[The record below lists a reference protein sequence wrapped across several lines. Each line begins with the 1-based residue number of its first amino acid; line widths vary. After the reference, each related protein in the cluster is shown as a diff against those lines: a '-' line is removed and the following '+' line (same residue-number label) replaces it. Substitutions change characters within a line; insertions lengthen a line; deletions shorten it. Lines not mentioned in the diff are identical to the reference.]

1 MYVSQ
6 AAKEDQSSVK
16 LELGMINSAFH
27 GVSVPHTAAQPL
39 LELLQEVW
47 DPLKSI
53 LVLWYAHVSILA
65 HLYKLIK
72 LFDILRFD

>member
-1 MYVSQ
+1 MSHDFQ

-53 LVLWYAHVSILA
+53 LVLWYAFLFILA
-65 HLYKLIK
+65 LIK
-72 LFDILRFD
+72 YVQVMHNNTN